1 MTSSVLAVAGGT
13 QFAPLE
19 LGPAALSGCLYALGV
34 HRLRGTARAVPGWR
48 QGSFYLG
55 LVLIVGTLT
64 SPLGRLADEL
74 FWAHMTEHLLLADVG
89 ALLLVLGLTG
99 PLLAP
104 LLRVG
109 WVDRLRALSHPLV
122 ALPLWALNFYLWH
135 IPLLHE
141 AAVRHEGVHAIQHL
155 CFIALG
161 ANMWMALFGPFPKP
175 AWFGNG
181 WQCGYVL
188 VVRMV
193 GAVLGNIFVFGGNA
207 FYDVYAPGE
216 MLHGITPDGDQN
228 TAGAIMMVW
237 ESVLTLLVFGA
248 IFLQA
253 ARESIE
259 QQELLELA
267 AARGVPLTPERARR
281 AVAAGRG
288 ADLRARLERG
298 HGAVGEEPQDVS
310 V

>member
-1 MTSSVLAVAGGT
+1 MNGSSAVLAFAGGT

-19 LGPAALSGCLYALGV
+19 LGPATLSGCLYALGV
-34 HRLRGTARAVPGWR
+34 HRLRGTARAVPRWR
-48 QGSFYLG
+48 QACFYAG
-55 LVLIVGTLT
+55 LILIVVTLT

-109 WVDRLRALSHPLV
+109 WIDRLRALSHPLV
-122 ALPLWALNFYLWH
+122 ALPLWGLNFYLWH
-135 IPLLHE
+135 VPLLHE
-141 AAVRHEGVHAIQHL
+141 AAVRHEVIHAIQHL
-155 CFIALG
+155 CFVGFG

-175 AWFGNG
+175 AWFTSA
-181 WQCGYVL
+181 WQCGYIL
-188 VVRMV
+188 SVRML
-193 GAVLGNIFVFGGNA
+193 GAVLGNVFVFGGHA
-207 FYDVYAPGE
+207 FYDVYAHGE
-216 MLHGITPDGDQN
+216 RLHGITPDGDQN

-237 ESVLTLLVFGA
+237 ESVLTLLLFGA
-248 IFLQA
+248 IFMQA
-253 ARESIE
+253 ARDSIE

-267 AARGVPLTPERARR
+267 DARGVALTPERARR

-288 ADLRARLERG
+288 AELRARVERNG
-298 HGAVGEEPQDVS
+298 PTTPHPG
-310 V
+310 

>member
-1 MTSSVLAVAGGT
+1 MSSATSALAAGV

-19 LGPAALSGCLYALGV
+19 LAPATISGCLYALGV
-34 HRLRGTARAVPGWR
+34 NRLSGTSRAVPAWR
-48 QGSFYLG
+48 QVCFYAG
-55 LVLIVGTLT
+55 LVLIVGALT
-64 SPLGRLADEL
+64 SPLGSLAGEL
-74 FWAHMTEHLLLADVG
+74 FWAHMAEHLLLADVG

-109 WVDRLRALSHPLV
+109 WIDRLRGLSHPLV
-122 ALPLWALNFYLWH
+122 ALPLWGLNFYFWH
-135 IPLLHE
+135 IPYFHE
-141 AAVRHEGVHAIQHL
+141 AAVRHDGTHAIQHL

-175 AWFGNG
+175 VWFTNA
-181 WQCGYVL
+181 WQCGYIL
-188 VVRMV
+188 AVRMV
-193 GAVLGNIFVFGGNA
+193 GAVLGNVFVFGGNA
-207 FYDVYAPGE
+207 FYDVYRPGE
-216 MLHGITPDGDQN
+216 LVHGISADADQN

-237 ESVLTLLVFGA
+237 ESVLTLLLFGA
-248 IFLQA
+248 VFFQA
-253 ARESIE
+253 ARESLE

-288 ADLRARLERG
+288 DELRARVEAG
-298 HGAVGEEPQDVS
+298 P
-310 V
+310 

>member
-1 MTSSVLAVAGGT
+1 VSAGLLAFAGGS
-13 QFAPLE
+13 QLAPLE
-19 LGPAALSGCLYALGV
+19 LGPATISGCLYALGA
-34 HRLRGTARAVPGWR
+34 HRLRGTTRAVPTWR
-48 QGSFYLG
+48 QACFYSG
-55 LVLIVGTLT
+55 LVLIVATLT

-74 FWAHMTEHLLLADVG
+74 FWAHMAEHLILADIG

-104 LLRVG
+104 LLRIG

-122 ALPLWALNFYLWH
+122 ALPLWALNLYAWH

-141 AAVRHEGVHAIQHL
+141 GAVRHDGVHAIQHL
-155 CFIALG
+155 CFIAFG

-181 WQCGYVL
+181 WQCAYIVG
-188 VVRMV
+188 VRMV
-193 GAVLGNIFVFGGNA
+193 GAVLGNIFVFGGSA
-207 FYDVYAPGE
+207 FYAVYRAGE
-216 MLHGITPDGDQN
+216 LKHGIAPDADQN

-237 ESVLTLLVFGA
+237 ESVLTLLLFGA
-248 IFLQA
+248 VFLQA

-259 QQELLELA
+259 RQELLELA
-267 AARGVPLTPERARR
+267 AARGVPLTDERVRR

-288 ADLRARLERG
+288 AELRARVERG
-298 HGAVGEEPQDVS
+298 GS
-310 V
+310 VP